1 MHVTL
6 CYDRTRQGMV
16 RRTARGYGNG
26 SWKKA
31 GRKGKEAKYTTSAR
45 HRFKETEREET
56 RGGVRG
62 ERACRPIRGSRRHAT
77 CDMRCAIFLISL
89 DPAGP
94 FRATLVRQDPSTLR
108 PRVPQHFLDRSDGQR
123 IQCDSSYIRYCA
135 VLYAVWNVE
144 SGIWNPKPQIPMIP
158 HCRNQPRRAKIRPE

>member
-1 MHVTL
+1 MEERESKLKTMILFVCLNWYICNGVEGEMCRRLCNAMHVTL

-77 CDMRCAIFLISL
+77 CDMRCAIFLIALDLVGPRWTLPGNVGSTGPF
-89 DPAGP
+89 DPA
-94 FRATLVRQDPSTLR
+94 TSCSTAF
-108 PRVPQHFLDRSDGQR
+108 P
-123 IQCDSSYIRYCA
+123 
-135 VLYAVWNVE
+135 
-144 SGIWNPKPQIPMIP
+144 
-158 HCRNQPRRAKIRPE
+158 